1 VIVRI
6 STEAVYELDDS
17 HHATLDVLDDAVV
30 AAVDEDEEDLFH
42 ERFEELLAYV
52 RENGTVLPDDD
63 LHVSDVIL
71 PPPDLSIVEARKEF
85 TGEGLVP
92 DPPEETAAA

>member
-1 VIVRI
+1 MIVRI
-6 STEAVYELDDS
+6 SNEDVYELDDS
-17 HHATLDVLDDAVV
+17 HHATLDVLDDATV

-52 RENGTVLPDDD
+52 REHGTVLGSDD
-63 LHVSDVIL
+63 LHASDIIL
-71 PPPDLSIVEARKEF
+71 PPRDLTIVEARAEF

-92 DPPEETAAA
+92 DPPAPA